1 MPGQHIRRMAPLDG
15 SGNVK
20 GLLAISRVIDAVNGF
35 IGRKVAWLIL
45 AAVIVATVNA
55 IIRKVFNVSSN
66 AWLELQWMLFGAVFL
81 MCASW
86 TLQVKEH
93 IRIDIVNS
101 MLPQRVRQWI
111 ELLGHILFLMPFCLL
126 IVYHSWPFFLRS
138 YAINEQSLS
147 AGGLPQWPA
156 KGLVLVG
163 FVMLTF
169 QGVSEIIKQ
178 VAIIRGDLEDAEVAL
193 GHAAAAEAEAQ
204 RLLEQAKEQGLAS

>member
-1 MPGQHIRRMAPLDG
+1 MKQ
-15 SGNVK
+15 
-20 GLLAISRVIDAVNGF
+20 LLAISRVIETVNGQ
-35 IGRKVAWLIL
+35 IGKKIAWLIL
-45 AAVIVATVNA
+45 VAVAVATMNA
-55 IIRKVFNVSSN
+55 IVRKVFSVSSN

-81 MCASW
+81 LCASW

-101 MLPQRVRQWI
+101 MLPKRVRQWI
-111 ELLGHILFLMPFCLL
+111 ELLGHVLFLMPFALL

-156 KGLVLVG
+156 KGLVVIG
-163 FVMLTF
+163 FVMLSF
-169 QGVSEIIKQ
+169 QGISEIIKQ
-178 VAIIRGDLEDAEVAL
+178 VAVMRGDLEDDEAAG

-204 RLLEQAKEQGLAS
+204 RLLDQAKAEGLAP